1 MRVDLFLKLMGTVKT
16 RMAAKRLCDQGHV
29 LLEGRSVKP
38 SHELTAGNLLL
49 IQLPLKELKGRVL
62 ALPSGKSV
70 AKKDRGL
77 YFQVD
82 EAPER

>member
-16 RMAAKRLCDQGHV
+16 RMAAKRLCDQGHI
-29 LLEGRSVKP
+29 LLDGRSVKP
-38 SHELTAGNLLL
+38 SHEISVGNLLL

-62 ALPSGKSV
+62 AVPSTHSV

-77 YFQVD
+77 YFQTD
-82 EAPER
+82 TIIE

>member
-29 LLEGRSVKP
+29 LVDGKTVKP
-38 SHELTAGNLLL
+38 SQELTVGNLLL

-62 ALPSGKSV
+62 AVPSTKSV
-70 AKKDRGL
+70 AKKDRSL